1 VVQPAGKYGYA
12 PELRV
17 PADDPDTPQIEGAS
31 PKDPI
36 AFYVAGFRATLF
48 DVAAGTSMDSY
59 PFAIGGLTNLNLS
72 ANISFTITA
81 TAGLGG
87 KIAPAGAVVVD
98 YGSSQTFTITP
109 DLHYGIADVKVDN
122 VSKGP
127 ISSYTFTNV
136 TAHHTIA
143 ASFWLESF
151 LITPSAGPG
160 GTISPGTPQWVSYGG
175 SIKFD
180 ITPNTGFIIADVK
193 VDGVSQ
199 GPIAT
204 YTFTNV
210 TAPHAI
216 AATFV
221 QIFTITPTA
230 GAGGTIDPGTPQ
242 TVVYGGS
249 IEFDILPD
257 TGYLVADVGVDGV
270 SQGPI
275 TTYTFTNVT
284 ANHTISAT
292 FILQTFVITPT
303 AGLGGMITPGTP
315 QTVDYGG
322 SATFDITPNPGYLI
336 LDVKVDGASQGA
348 ITTYTFTDVT
358 ANHTI
363 EASFKRV
370 VYLPYV
376 VQKGY

>member
-1 VVQPAGKYGYA
+1 
-12 PELRV
+12 
-17 PADDPDTPQIEGAS
+17 
-31 PKDPI
+31 
-36 AFYVAGFRATLF
+36 
-48 DVAAGTSMDSY
+48 
-59 PFAIGGLTNLNLS
+59 
-72 ANISFTITA
+72 
-81 TAGLGG
+81 
-87 KIAPAGAVVVD
+87 VD

-136 TAHHTIA
+136 TANHTIA

-303 AGLGGMITPGTP
+303 AGLGGTITPGTP